1 MNNTAVNAM
10 LKTATTKPKHAYDS
24 TFKELQWKERMLHY
38 IANGLEKDYFQFAKS
53 HTYLAN
59 GNEALSML
67 NGFFKWV
74 QSVGALYGLPEAA
87 QLMEKR
93 YCDCSNPDQNE
104 FNQST
109 AIMLRFTVNNAF
121 PGHTFAQI
129 EAYKK
134 YALSLQLKNGN
145 PMEVLFDAKDKDA
158 AIDMVLQAYLNQGEN
173 LPDDKAWRPMGVVE
187 LHRGTSKNIDLSK
200 EFFDRAGDLIEP
212 PWAVDPNP
220 QPKVK
225 KPRKKK
231 AKRAHPLV
239 VSQDAYDDWNKGV
252 GIDDQD
258 DLSAEGEEII
268 AIMSAMKKEFDDNPN
283 MLLDLAAE
291 MNNQT

>member
-1 MNNTAVNAM
+1 M
-10 LKTATTKPKHAYDS
+10 
-24 TFKELQWKERMLHY
+24 
-38 IANGLEKDYFQFAKS
+38 
-53 HTYLAN
+53 
-59 GNEALSML
+59 
-67 NGFFKWV
+67 
-74 QSVGALYGLPEAA
+74 
-87 QLMEKR
+87 
-93 YCDCSNPDQNE
+93 
-104 FNQST
+104 
-109 AIMLRFTVNNAF
+109 
-121 PGHTFAQI
+121 
-129 EAYKK
+129 
-134 YALSLQLKNGN
+134 SL
-145 PMEVLFDAKDKDA
+145 
-158 AIDMVLQAYLNQGEN
+158 
-173 LPDDKAWRPMGVVE
+173 
-187 LHRGTSKNIDLSK
+187 

-212 PWAVDPNP
+212 PWAVDPDP

-258 DLSAEGEEII
+258 EGEEII